1 MVKYFENTTI
11 FQFSWEQVAQG
22 FWRRYPN
29 PHSTHVLSEDT
40 IYREV
45 KHNKLYSKRLLTK
58 TNRVPKWG
66 ERFISKNVVKIVE
79 ESVVDP
85 KEKTLTTYTR
95 NLGYA
100 KVMSIIEKVVYK
112 VSDENPEWTVAVRSA
127 WIDSQVFGFSRAIQ
141 AFGMDRFRKNCSK
154 MTGGFNYVLAHMFPG
169 TAEYMNPTL
178 MQMGY
183 VEKSEQPSITKLTHA
198 AEDIQH
204 SFQDKAEK
212 MKDAAKKATDL
223 AKQKAGPM
231 YASCQ
236 PSQS

>member
-1 MVKYFENTTI
+1 MVKYFENSTI

-22 FWRRYPN
+22 FWHRYPN

-40 IYREV
+40 ISREV
-45 KHNKLYSKRLLTK
+45 KNNKLYSTRLLTK
-58 TNRVPKWG
+58 TNRLPKWG

-79 ESVVDP
+79 ESIVDP

-100 KVMSIIEKVVYK
+100 KVMSVIEKVVYK

-141 AFGMDRFRKNCSK
+141 AFGLDRFRKNCTK
-154 MTGGFNYVLAHMFPG
+154 MSGGFNYVLAHMFPG
-169 TAEYMNPTL
+169 TAEYMSPNL
-178 MQMGY
+178 AQMGY
-183 VEKSEQPSITKLTHA
+183 IDKTEQPSIAKLTHA

-204 SFQDKAEK
+204 SFHDKAEK

-223 AKQKAGPM
+223 AKQKAGPI